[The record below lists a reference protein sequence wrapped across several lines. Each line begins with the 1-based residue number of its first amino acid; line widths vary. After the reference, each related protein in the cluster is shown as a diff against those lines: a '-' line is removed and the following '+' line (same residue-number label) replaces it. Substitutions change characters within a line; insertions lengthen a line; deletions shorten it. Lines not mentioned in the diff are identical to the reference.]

1 MHQIPPGY
9 GGRLRPDDE
18 IYRADRSWL
27 GPTGYTLPFR
37 IPYRAIPVAVAV
49 FLPLLPLL
57 RLIGAGGLLMYLAD
71 LVLSCLAAAVVVR
84 FTSTERPVSAM
95 AAILAHEIS
104 APRPPRQPGQP
115 VTVTLRP
122 GLVPVHDAASP
133 PARRQRRGARR

>member
-1 MHQIPPGY
+1 
-9 GGRLRPDDE
+9 
-18 IYRADRSWL
+18 
-27 GPTGYTLPFR
+27 
-37 IPYRAIPVAVAV
+37 VAVAV

-95 AAILAHEIS
+95 ASILAHEIS
-104 APRPPRQPGQP
+104 APRPPRQPARP

-133 PARRQRRGARR
+133 PARRRRRGGRR